1 MDLGVGWA
9 MGVGW
14 MSFWC
19 AWNAARTGTRC
30 ASNCLH
36 VAIDMGIH
44 IFNYSLHWLRGK
56 IK

>member
-1 MDLGVGWA
+1 MCRVDVVL
-9 MGVGW
+9 
-14 MSFWC
+14 F

-30 ASNCLH
+30 AESNCLH

-44 IFNYSLHWLRGK
+44 IFNYSLHQLRGK